1 MWRACIYRAR
11 DKREE
16 QHVKVLFTGIQPTG
30 DIHLGNYFGAIAN
43 WVQLQGQYVSY
54 ISVVDLHAITIPY
67 ETAEMPARVR
77 ELAAT
82 LYACGIDI
90 EKTRLFVQSEV
101 PGHADLTWIFNS
113 ITPLG
118 ELERM
123 TQFKDKR
130 EQFRGSVNVG
140 LLDYPVLQAADI
152 LIYKG
157 DVVPVGED
165 QVQHVEFTRE
175 VARHFNGRYGQTFP
189 ECQAL
194 LTRTPRVLG
203 LDGDAKMSKSKGNTI
218 GVLEKSDAIW
228 KKLAPAKTDPARVR
242 RTDPGTP
249 EKCTIWSY
257 HLLVTKEPELTEIH
271 DGCTTAGIGCIDCK
285 KRFHA
290 NLMKVLEPIQDR
302 YAALSGSGASE
313 VADRLESNAAAC
325 RAVAKETILE
335 VKEKMGLKKTWKI
348 ES

>member
-1 MWRACIYRAR
+1 M
-11 DKREE
+11 
-16 QHVKVLFTGIQPTG
+16 KVLFTGIQPTG

-43 WVQLQGQYVSY
+43 WVKLQGQYQSY

-67 ETAEMPARVR
+67 EPAEMPGRVR
-77 ELAAT
+77 ELATT
-82 LYACGIDI
+82 LYACGIDM

-101 PGHADLTWIFNS
+101 PGHADLTWIFNTV
-113 ITPLG
+113 TPLG

-130 EQFRGSVNVG
+130 EQFRASLNAG

-165 QVQHVEFTRE
+165 QVQHVELTRE
-175 VARHFNGRYGQTFP
+175 IARHFNGRYGQTFP

-194 LTRTPRVLG
+194 LTKTPRVLG

-218 GVLEKSDAIW
+218 GILEKPEAIW
-228 KKLAPAKTDPARVR
+228 EKLRPAKTDPARIK

-257 HLLVTKEPELTEIH
+257 HQLVTQEPELTEIH
-271 DGCTTAGIGCIDCK
+271 NGCTSASMGCIDCK
-285 KRFHA
+285 KRLHA
-290 NLMKVLEPIQDR
+290 NLMKVLGPIQDR
-302 YAALSGSGASE
+302 YSTLSGPGQPE
-313 VADRLESNAAAC
+313 VADRLEANAAAC

-335 VKEKMGLKKTWKI
+335 VKEKMGLKKSWTL
-348 ES
+348 

>member
-1 MWRACIYRAR
+1 LTRLHALAYTVSEEAR
-11 DKREE
+11 L
-16 QHVKVLFTGIQPTG
+16 KVLFTGIQPTG

-43 WVQLQGQYVSY
+43 WVKLQHDYESF
-54 ISVVDLHAITIPY
+54 ISVVDLHAVTVPY
-67 ETAEMPARVR
+67 EPAEMPVRVR
-77 ELAAT
+77 ELATT
-82 LYACGIDI
+82 LYACGIDL
-90 EKTRLFVQSEV
+90 EKTTLFVQSEV
-101 PGHADLTWIFNS
+101 PGHADLTWLFNA

-130 EQFRGSVNVG
+130 DQFRATVNVG

-157 DVVPVGED
+157 EVVPVGED

-175 VARHFNGRYGQTFP
+175 VARHFNTRYGDTFP

-194 LTRTPRVLG
+194 LTATPRVVG
-203 LDGDAKMSKSKGNTI
+203 LDGNAKMSKSKGNSI
-218 GVLEKSDAIW
+218 GILETADQIW
-228 KKLAPAKTDPARVR
+228 AKVGPAKTDPARVR

-257 HLLVTKEPELTEIH
+257 HLLVTPEPERREIH

-285 KRFHA
+285 KRFQA
-290 NLMKVLEPIQDR
+290 NLMKILDPIRNR
-302 YAALSGSGASE
+302 YTELSGSRKGE
-313 VADRLESNAAAC
+313 VEDRLEANAAHC
-325 RAVAKETILE
+325 RAVAGRTMLE
-335 VKEKMGLKKTWKI
+335 VKEKMGLKKVWKI
-348 ES
+348 TS

>member
-1 MWRACIYRAR
+1 
-11 DKREE
+11 
-16 QHVKVLFTGIQPTG
+16 VKVLFTGIQPTG

-43 WVQLQGQYVSY
+43 WVRLQHEYTSY
-54 ISVVDLHAITIPY
+54 ISVVDLHAVTIPY
-67 ETAEMPARVR
+67 EPSEMPGRVID
-77 ELAAT
+77 LATT
-82 LYACGIDI
+82 LYACGIDMDR
-90 EKTRLFVQSEV
+90 TTVFVQSEV
-101 PGHADLTWIFNS
+101 PGHADLTWMFNA

-130 EQFRGSVNVG
+130 DQFRASVNVG

-157 DVVPVGED
+157 EVVPVGED

-175 VARHFNGRYGQTFP
+175 VARHFNSRYGPTFP

-194 LTRTPRVLG
+194 LTRTARVLG

-218 GVLEKSDAIW
+218 GILETPEQIW
-228 KKLAPAKTDPARVR
+228 AKVAPAKTDPARVR

-257 HLLVTKEPELTEIH
+257 HLLVTQEPELTEIH

-285 KRFHA
+285 KRFQA
-290 NLMKVLEPIQDR
+290 NLLKVLDPIRER
-302 YAALSGSGASE
+302 YGELAGSGKKLVE
-313 VADRLESNAAAC
+313 DRLEANAAKC
-325 RAVAKETILE
+325 RAVAGETIRE
-335 VKEKMGLKKTWKI
+335 VKGKMGLKKVWKI

>member
-1 MWRACIYRAR
+1 M
-11 DKREE
+11 
-16 QHVKVLFTGIQPTG
+16 KVLFTGIQPTG
-30 DIHLGNYFGAIAN
+30 DIHIGNYFGAIAN
-43 WVQLQGQYVSY
+43 WVRIQHEYTPF
-54 ISVVDLHAITIPY
+54 ISIVDLHAITIPY
-67 ETAEMPARVR
+67 EAAEMPMRVE
-77 ELAAT
+77 ELALT
-82 LYACGIDI
+82 LYAAGLDF
-90 EKTRLFVQSEV
+90 EKTTLFVQSEV

-130 EQFRGSVNVG
+130 EQFRTSVNVG

-157 DVVPVGED
+157 EVVPVGQD

-175 VARHFNGRYGQTFP
+175 VARHFNTRFGDTFP

-194 LTRTPRVLG
+194 LTATPKVMG

-218 GVLEKSDAIW
+218 GLLETPEQIW
-228 KKLAPAKTDPARVR
+228 AKLAPAKTDPARVR

-257 HLLVTKEPELTEIH
+257 HLLVTPEAERAAIH
-271 DGCTTAGIGCIDCK
+271 TGCTTAGIGCIDCK
-285 KRFHA
+285 KVFHK
-290 NLMKVLEPIQDR
+290 NLMLVLDPIRNR
-302 YAALSGSGASE
+302 YLDLSGRRQE
-313 VADRLESNAAAC
+313 VRDRLSANAEHC
-325 RAVAKETILE
+325 RKVAGETILE
-335 VKEKMGLKKTWKI
+335 VKGKMGLSRVWKI
-348 ES
+348 

>member
-1 MWRACIYRAR
+1 M
-11 DKREE
+11 
-16 QHVKVLFTGIQPTG
+16 KVLFSGIQPTG

-43 WVQLQGQYVSY
+43 WVRLQRQYDSF

-67 ETAEMPARVR
+67 EAQEMPRRVFD
-77 ELAAT
+77 LAAT
-82 LYACGIDI
+82 LYACGLDMAS
-90 EKTRLFVQSEV
+90 TTLFVQSEV

-130 EQFRGSVNVG
+130 EQFRSSVNVG

-157 DVVPVGED
+157 EVVPVGED

-175 VARHFNGRYGQTFP
+175 VARHFNARYGETFP

-194 LTRTPRVLG
+194 LTATPRVLG

-218 GVLEKSDAIW
+218 GILETQEQIW
-228 KKLAPAKTDPARVR
+228 AKVAPAKTDPARVR

-271 DGCTTAGIGCIDCK
+271 NGCTTAGIGCIDCK
-285 KRFHA
+285 KRFVG
-290 NLMKVLEPIQDR
+290 NLMKILDPVRTR
-302 YAALSGSGASE
+302 YAELAGDGRGQVE
-313 VADRLESNAAAC
+313 ERLEVNGERC
-325 RAVAKETILE
+325 REIAGRTMLE
-335 VKEKMGLKKTWKI
+335 VKEKMGLKKVWKI
-348 ES
+348 QR

>member
-1 MWRACIYRAR
+1 M
-11 DKREE
+11 
-16 QHVKVLFTGIQPTG
+16 KVLFTGIQPTG
-30 DIHLGNYFGAIAN
+30 EIHLGNYFGAIAN
-43 WVQLQGQYVSY
+43 WVRLQGQYRSF

-67 ETAEMPARVR
+67 EAAEMPRKVMD
-77 ELAAT
+77 LATT
-82 LYACGIDI
+82 LYACGLDMDS
-90 EKTRLFVQSEV
+90 TTLFVQSEV

-130 EQFRGSVNVG
+130 EQFRASVNVG

-157 DVVPVGED
+157 EVVPVGED

-175 VARHFNGRYGQTFP
+175 VARHFNARYGDTFP

-194 LTRTPRVLG
+194 LTATPRVLG
-203 LDGDAKMSKSKGNTI
+203 VDGDAKMSKSKGNSI
-218 GVLEKSDAIW
+218 GVLETAEQIW
-228 KKLAPAKTDPARVR
+228 AKVGPREDRPGARS
-242 RTDPGTP
+242 THGPGTP

-257 HLLVTKEPELTEIH
+257 HLLVTPEAERKDVH

-285 KRFHA
+285 KRFQG
-290 NLMKVLEPIQDR
+290 NLMKVLDPIRTR
-302 YAALSGSGASE
+302 YAELAGDGRKSVE
-313 VADRLESNAAAC
+313 EHLEANAAQC
-325 RAVAKETILE
+325 RDVASKTMLE
-335 VKEKMGLKKTWKI
+335 VKGKMGLKKVWKI
-348 ES
+348 QN

>member
-1 MWRACIYRAR
+1 
-11 DKREE
+11 
-16 QHVKVLFTGIQPTG
+16 VKVLFTGIQPTG

-43 WVQLQGQYVSY
+43 WVRLQHEYSSY
-54 ISVVDLHAITIPY
+54 ISVVDLHSITIPY
-67 ETAEMPARVR
+67 EPADMPARVM
-77 ELAAT
+77 ELATT

-90 EKTRLFVQSEV
+90 DKTRLFVQSEV
-101 PGHADLTWIFNS
+101 PGHAELTWYFNS

-130 EQFRGSVNVG
+130 EQFRASVNVG

-152 LIYKG
+152 LLYKG
-157 DVVPVGED
+157 EVVPVGED

-175 VARHFNGRYGQTFP
+175 VARHFNSRFGDTFP

-218 GVLEKSDAIW
+218 GVLETPEQIW
-228 KKLAPAKTDPARVR
+228 EKLRPAKTDPARVK

-257 HLLVTKEPELTEIH
+257 HQLVTKEPELSEIH
-271 DGCTTAGIGCIDCK
+271 TGCTTAGIGCIDCK
-285 KRFHA
+285 KRFHK
-290 NLMKVLEPIQDR
+290 NLMAVLDPIR
-302 YAALSGSGASE
+302 ERHAELAGAGKKLVE
-313 VADRLESNAAAC
+313 DKLEANASAC
-325 RAVAKETILE
+325 RAAASQTILE
-335 VKEKMGLKKTWKI
+335 VKEKMGLKKVWKVT
-348 ES
+348 S